1 MNKFV
6 WIFTSTLPTII
17 ISSAIGLI
25 ISYVIK
31 LPMGED
37 VWFWFFSTIAQT
49 FAALVA
55 LVAIF
60 FISRIELD
68 NYSIQNYNNLN
79 VKYTS
84 LDIIVE
90 RKKNVINQMKIL
102 LPKTI
107 LIIILSIVLLPF
119 DHLKNWFLIFVVIGL
134 CMNSLVNISQMIG
147 VYLSEPE

>member
-17 ISSAIGLI
+17 ISSVIGLF

-31 LPMGED
+31 LPMSED

-60 FISRIELD
+60 FISRIE
-68 NYSIQNYNNLN
+68 
-79 VKYTS
+79 
-84 LDIIVE
+84 
-90 RKKNVINQMKIL
+90 
-102 LPKTI
+102 
-107 LIIILSIVLLPF
+107 
-119 DHLKNWFLIFVVIGL
+119 
-134 CMNSLVNISQMIG
+134 
-147 VYLSEPE
+147 